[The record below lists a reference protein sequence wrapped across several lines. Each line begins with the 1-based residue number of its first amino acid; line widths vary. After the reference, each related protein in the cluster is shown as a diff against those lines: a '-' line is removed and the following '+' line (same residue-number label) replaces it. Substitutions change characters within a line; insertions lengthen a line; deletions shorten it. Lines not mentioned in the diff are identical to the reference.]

1 MSLIAKILI
10 YAAIMIAGIVA
21 LVVWYNYD
29 LRKMRKK
36 EDKK

>member
-10 YAAIMIAGIVA
+10 YAAIMLAGVA
-21 LVVWYNYD
+21 LLVVWYRHD

-36 EDKK
+36 KDKK

>member
-10 YAAIMIAGIVA
+10 YAAIMFVGIATLA
-21 LVVWYNYD
+21 VWHSHD

>member
-10 YAAIMIAGIVA
+10 CAAIMLVGIVA
-21 LVVWYNYD
+21 LVVWYNHD